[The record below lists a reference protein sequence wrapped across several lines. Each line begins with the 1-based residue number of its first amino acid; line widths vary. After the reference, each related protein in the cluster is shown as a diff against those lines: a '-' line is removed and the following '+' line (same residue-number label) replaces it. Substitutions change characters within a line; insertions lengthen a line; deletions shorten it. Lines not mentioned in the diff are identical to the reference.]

1 MDKVTT
7 IAVDIAKRVF
17 SVYWVDA
24 QTGEIGA
31 RTMSRAKLEDFMRR
45 REPSRVVLEAGG
57 SAHYWGRWLAQHGH
71 EVRLIPAQ
79 HVRPFVR
86 TNKTDGADARA
97 IWEAARRPEVKWV
110 AIKSEASQAV
120 LALHRMRRQ
129 LMDMRR
135 MQSNQLKGLLY
146 EFGVVVPAKLTAA
159 KLQEWVAAGR
169 MPQGLGAMLGE
180 QLERIARL
188 KREELELTRRIE
200 RHNAEDALAMRLM
213 EVPGIGT
220 LSASALAAELAES
233 AGSYT
238 NGRQYAACKGIAPR
252 LSGTGGKVRPGA
264 ISKRGDPYV
273 RTLLIHGARSVITHQ
288 RRAKRLSPWLT
299 QLLARRPMNVAVVA
313 LANKMA
319 RIAWALSAH
328 GRSYQE
334 NYGARSAVAD

>member
-7 IAVDIAKRVF
+7 IAVDIAKRLF
-17 SVYWVDA
+17 SLYWVDA
-24 QTGEIGA
+24 QSGEIGA
-31 RTMSRAKLEDFMRR
+31 KTMTRVKFEEFMRT

-57 SAHYWGRWLAQHGH
+57 SAHYWGRWLERQGH
-71 EVRLIPAQ
+71 KVRLIAAQ

-97 IWEAARRPEVKWV
+97 IWEAAQRPEVKWV

-120 LALHRMRRQ
+120 LGLHRMRQQ
-129 LMDMRR
+129 LKDMRR
-135 MQSNQLKGLLY
+135 MQSNQLKALLY
-146 EFGVVVPAKLTAA
+146 EFGVVAPAKITAA
-159 KLQEWVAAGR
+159 QLEAWVSSGRVPQPLAGS
-169 MPQGLGAMLGE
+169 LGE
-180 QLERIARL
+180 QLERLARL
-188 KREELELTRRIE
+188 KREEQELTRRIE
-200 RHNAEDALAMRLM
+200 RHNESDALAMRLLA
-213 EVPGIGT
+213 VPGIGP
-220 LSASALAAELAES
+220 LGASALSAELAAG

-238 NGRQYAACKGIAPR
+238 NGRQFAACKGIAPR

-288 RRAKRLSPWLT
+288 RRARRLSPWLSG
-299 QLLARRPMNVAVVA
+299 LLERRPLNVAVVA

-319 RIAWALSAH
+319 RTAWALAAH

-334 NYGARSAVAD
+334 HYGAQAA